1 MQVLKQG
8 FIAGQSTRLGRHGGR
23 LALVA
28 LLAWPGMAAAQSV
41 SDVHFEA
48 GNYGTMVSGSV
59 VGDGYA
65 DYRLGANGGQ
75 KMFAELSVTES
86 NGDGTVY
93 FNILPPNSSDAA
105 IYNSSMD
112 GNSTTVN
119 LPSDGT
125 YTIRVYQMGNDADAG
140 KTSSFNLDLS
150 IQ

>member
-1 MQVLKQG
+1 
-8 FIAGQSTRLGRHGGR
+8 
-23 LALVA
+23 
-28 LLAWPGMAAAQSV
+28 
-41 SDVHFEA
+41 
-48 GNYGTMVSGSV
+48 
-59 VGDGYA
+59 
-65 DYRLGANGGQ
+65 
-75 KMFAELSVTES
+75 MFAELSVTES